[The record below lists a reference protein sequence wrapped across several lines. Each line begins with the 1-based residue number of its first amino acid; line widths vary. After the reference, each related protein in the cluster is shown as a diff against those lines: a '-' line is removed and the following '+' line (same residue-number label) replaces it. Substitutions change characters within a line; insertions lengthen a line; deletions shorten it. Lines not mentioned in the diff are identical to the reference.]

1 MRRILCATRG
11 GEDSQ
16 PTQQAAIA
24 LAKEHGDELIFL
36 YVADVSFLDDI
47 AAAVV
52 VDVESELEGMG
63 RFQLLL
69 AREQAAEQGVEAKI
83 AICHGH
89 LREELIRAVRN
100 LQAGVVILGR
110 PQQGTAVFDETD
122 LQDFAAE
129 VAEKTGAEVLILNET
144 PFGNRD

>member
-1 MRRILCATRG
+1 MGKILCATRG

-24 LAKEHGDELIFL
+24 LAKERNDELVFL
-36 YVADVSFLDDI
+36 YVADASFLDDI

-69 AREQAAEQGVEAKI
+69 AQEQAAEQGIKATI
-83 AICHGH
+83 AIRHGH
-89 LREELIRAVRN
+89 LREELIRAVHD
-100 LQAGVVILGR
+100 LQATLVILGR
-110 PQQGTAVFDETD
+110 PQQGTAVLDTMA
-122 LQDFAAE
+122 LQDLSGE
-129 VAEKTGAEVLILNET
+129 IETETGAEVLVLDEIPVEDK
-144 PFGNRD
+144 G